1 MKLLEIIFP
10 IFNQSRICCNERM
23 MGLKIIWV
31 SFGGG
36 KRALKMLTINYQLYV
51 IISITVWYMHN
62 FGVKI
67 LIFYVRL
74 CNQKV
79 RMRQKRRWYTVTS
92 MQLVDSQQSWLL
104 SRFLS
109 SQVSFY
115 FLSLSISL
123 IPILVYG
130 WSVSLSSMSN

>member
-67 LIFYVRL
+67 LIFCVCLWKSKSEEAAKEALIYSYKHAASGFSAKLTAEQV
-74 CNQKV
+74 
-79 RMRQKRRWYTVTS
+79 S
-92 MQLVDSQQSWLL
+92 E
-104 SRFLS
+104 LS
-109 SQVSFY
+109 SKLL
-115 FLSLSISL
+115 LSLSFNIIDSYFGIWLIS
-123 IPILVYG
+123 I
-130 WSVSLSSMSN
+130 SFFDE